1 MELMKSLRRL
11 AGREIKAPSA
21 GRLVSL
27 SLGPEAAWT
36 PRRYDR
42 LAEAA
47 YRHNVVAYRA
57 ISEVVRG
64 AASVPWR
71 LYRRAVGERQSLAMH
86 PLIALLARPNPRLA
100 RAEFVEA
107 VLGFYLIAG
116 NSYIE
121 ALGDDGAAP
130 RELWPLRPDRMRVL
144 KGPTG
149 VARGYEFVRGGER
162 IRWPVDPVS
171 GRSAVLHVRS
181 FNPLD
186 DWYGQSPI
194 EAAATAID
202 QRNAADAWNM
212 ALLQNGARPSG
223 ALVYAPSGGEA
234 NLSDEQFERLK
245 SQLEEQQQGARNA
258 GRPLLLEGGLDWKE
272 MSLSPKDMDF
282 LEAKHA
288 SARDIAQAFG
298 VPPMLLGIPGD
309 NTYANYREAR
319 LALWEETVVPL
330 LRHLRDALNAWLVPM
345 FAADLEL
352 DLDLD
357 EVPALTLRRER
368 RWDMLRRADF
378 LTVNEKR
385 AAVGY
390 PPLAGGDALSRPF
403 APRPASPPNDA

>member
-1 MELMKSLRRL
+1 MGIATVLKRL
-11 AGREIKAPSA
+11 LGVEVKAPSA
-21 GRLVSL
+21 GAVYAMQL
-27 SLGPEAAWT
+27 SGQAAWT

-42 LAEAA
+42 LAEIA
-47 YRHNVVAYRA
+47 YRRNVVAYRA
-57 ISEVVRG
+57 INEVVRS

-71 LYRRAVGERQSLAMH
+71 LHRRIAGERRALAAH
-86 PLIALLARPNPRLA
+86 PLIDLVQRPNPLMA

-107 VLGFYLIAG
+107 ALGFYLIAG
-116 NSYIE
+116 NSFVE
-121 ALGDDGAAP
+121 AVGETGRTP
-130 RELWPLRPDRMRVL
+130 RELWPIRPDRMRVI
-144 KGPTG
+144 KGRTG
-149 VARGYEFVRGGER
+149 LPQGFEFTHGGDKVVWEA
-162 IRWPVDPVS
+162 DPVS
-171 GRSAVLHVRS
+171 GRSAILHLKS

-186 DWYGQSPI
+186 DWYGQSPV

-223 ALVYAPSGGEA
+223 ALVYAPAGGEG
-234 NLSDEQFERLK
+234 NLSEEQFERLK
-245 SQLEEQQQGARNA
+245 RQLEEQQQGWANA

-282 LEAKHA
+282 LEAKHS

-309 NTYANYREAR
+309 NTYANLREAR
-319 LALWEETVVPL
+319 LALWEDTVVPL
-330 LRHLRDALNAWLVPM
+330 LRHLADELNGWLAPM
-345 FAADLEL
+345 FSPDLAF
-352 DLDLD
+352 DLD

-368 RWDMLRRADF
+368 RWEMLRRADF

-390 PPLAGGDALSRPF
+390 PPIEGGDALGRPGVNVVL
-403 APRPASPPNDA
+403 PADA

>member
-1 MELMKSLRRL
+1 MRFFESLRRL
-11 AGREIKAPSA
+11 ARLETKAPAA

-27 SLGPEAAWT
+27 KLAAEAAWT
-36 PRRYDR
+36 PRRYDL

-47 YRHNVVAYRA
+47 YRRNVVAYRA
-57 ISEVVRG
+57 ISEVVRS
-64 AASVPWR
+64 AAAVPWR
-71 LYRRAVGERQSLAMH
+71 LYRRTGSERHRLDSH
-86 PLIALLARPNPRLA
+86 PLLRLLARPNPQMA
-100 RAEFVEA
+100 RAEFIEA

-116 NSYIE
+116 NSYLQAVGE
-121 ALGDDGAAP
+121 AAP

-149 VARGYEFVRGGER
+149 LPRGFEFVHGPER
-162 IRWPVDPVS
+162 ILWPADPVT
-171 GRSAVLHVRS
+171 GRSAILHLKS

-194 EAAATAID
+194 EAAAAAID

-212 ALLQNGARPSG
+212 SLLQNGARPSG
-223 ALVYAPSGGEA
+223 ALVYAPNQGEA
-234 NLSDEQFERLK
+234 NLSDEQFARLK
-245 SQLEEQQQGARNA
+245 QQLEEQQQGTGNA

-272 MSLSPKDMDF
+272 MSLTPKDMDF
-282 LEAKHA
+282 LEAKHS

-319 LALWEETVVPL
+319 LALWEETVLPL
-330 LRHLRDALNAWLVPM
+330 LGHLCDELNGWLAPTFAGDLALA
-345 FAADLEL
+345 
-352 DLDLD
+352 LDLD

-368 RWDMLRRADF
+368 RWEMLRRAEF
-378 LTVNEKR
+378 LSVNEKR

-390 PPLAGGDALSRPF
+390 PPLEGGDALARP
-403 APRPASPPNDA
+403 PLNVVLASDS